1 MFCKH
6 CGKQISDDARFCE
19 SCGERVFDTP
29 AVNNHIAP
37 EKKPAKKKKSG
48 CLGIALIFFV
58 LLLGSCGAIL
68 GDTEENTSE
77 TVPYTTEAVLIE
89 ETDPIVTVATE
100 SPSIDKSA
108 ILEVAVSYIKQLMSE
123 SFEGYEVS
131 YDDTGITINI
141 WQDGIAAGATFA
153 DSVKGEYLQSWNTMV
168 DNFVS
173 MAESTRTYLDTLGL
187 NDIVL
192 SINILNDQN
201 KENILVMIVN
211 DILVFDVVNDE

>member
-1 MFCKH
+1 MYCKH
-6 CGKQISDDARFCE
+6 CGKQIADDAKFCDG
-19 SCGERVFDTP
+19 CGERVSDAP
-29 AVNNHIAP
+29 IVNNYVVP
-37 EKKPAKKKKSG
+37 EKKPAKKKKIG
-48 CLGIALIFFV
+48 FFGIALILFV
-58 LLLGSCGAIL
+58 LLGSRGAIL
-68 GDTEENTSE
+68 GGTEENPSE
-77 TVPYTTEAVLIE
+77 NEPYTTEAIIIE
-89 ETDPIVTVATE
+89 ETDPLVAVATE
-100 SPSIDKSA
+100 FQSIDKSA
-108 ILEVAVSYIKQLMSE
+108 TLDAAVSYIKQLMSE

-173 MAESTRTYLDTLGL
+173 MAENTRTYLDTLGL

-211 DILVFDVVNDE
+211 DILVFDAVNNE

>member
-6 CGKQISDDARFCE
+6 CGKEIEDDAKFC
-19 SCGERVFDTP
+19 SGCGERVSDTP
-29 AVNNHIAP
+29 VVNDYIVP
-37 EKKPAKKKKSG
+37 EKKPKKKKKIG
-48 CLGIALIFFV
+48 CLGIAFIFFV
-58 LLLGSCGAIL
+58 LLGSCGAIL
-68 GDTEENTSE
+68 GGTEESTSE
-77 TVPYTTEAVLIE
+77 TVPYNTKAVIIE
-89 ETDPIVTVATE
+89 ETDSTVTVVTE
-100 SPSIDKSA
+100 SQSIDKSA

-123 SFEGYEVS
+123 SFEGYDVS

-153 DSVKGEYLQSWNTMV
+153 NSIKGEYLQNWNTMV
-168 DNFVS
+168 DSFVS
-173 MAESTRTYLDTLGL
+173 MAENTRTYLDTLGL

-211 DILVFDVVNDE
+211 DTLVFDAVNDK